1 MDKEF
6 GKLDRMIG
14 AILSTKSTDILKS
27 PVTIARAFGHP
38 YDPGRLEVFEQL
50 FVELR
55 QHEFADLPDANTTP
69 RAFRNFAFYEAYFS
83 DFIEGTRFDVQE
95 ARQIIET
102 GRPMPARDED
112 SHDVLGTYQIVGN
125 RQEMASIPQDADR
138 SEEHTSELQSLMRI

>member
-83 DFIEGTRFDVQE
+83 NFIEGTRFDVQE

-102 GRPMPARDED
+102 GRPMPDRDDD
-112 SHDVLGTYQIVGN
+112 SHEVPGTYQIVGKRKETTN
-125 RQEMASIPQDADR
+125 NPSEHNQSRKDR
-138 SEEHTSELQSLMRI
+138 GR

>member
-69 RAFRNFAFYEAYFS
+69 RAFRNFSFYDAYFS
-83 DFIEGTRFDVQE
+83 NFIEGTRFDVQE
-95 ARQIIET
+95 ARRIIET
-102 GRPMPARDED
+102 GRTTTPRHND
-112 SHDVLGTYQIVGN
+112 STLVTDPSTHSAN
-125 RQEMASIPQDADR
+125 RHEMDTIPTNAYHQR
-138 SEEHTSELQSLMRI
+138 TTSR